1 MSENPQPTYTYFL
14 WSKEKRIVIKKED
27 DKVELLINE
36 KRYPEKENEK
46 EKEFS
51 EEELINKAREKAR
64 EHYSNALKN
73 FHFTN
78 LVVLSGAGSS
88 VGIGDSNSENRRK
101 GGQTMASLWE
111 ELENNDKIL
120 DFKAFVKNSD
130 YDWKDSDGKLFED
143 LEKLLDHAHRNK
155 VKDPSLEK
163 DIKAIKQFL
172 VKKCTLNI
180 KGSETH
186 KSFLRK
192 ITKRKMKDS
201 RVKVFTLN
209 YDTLWEQAANSDGFT
224 VIDGF
229 GYTNPRTFNG
239 RMFDYDVVIRE
250 GSRIKEEDSFIPKLF
265 HLYKLHGSLDWYKND
280 EGDIVQKELDLNDNN
295 KDISDIIVENRL
307 AVFPS
312 DNKYEQSYE
321 QPYFEM
327 MSRFQRALRTENTL
341 LITIGFSFLDKHI
354 SSVIEESLKYNTSL
368 SLFVI
373 DPSISQTKKN
383 WESTFAY
390 TQVDNRTLLV
400 AETFADFVDKY
411 PDNNVF
417 EQEDMYTKFIEELK
431 ALKQLKGEKQ

>member
-1 MSENPQPTYTYFL
+1 MSETPQPTYTYFL
-14 WSKEKRIVIKKED
+14 WSKEKRIVIEKIN
-27 DKVELLINE
+27 DKVELLINN
-36 KRYPEKENEK
+36 KRYSEKENEK

-51 EEELINKAREKAR
+51 EDELINIAREKAR

-73 FHFTN
+73 FHFSN
-78 LVVLSGAGSS
+78 LVILSGAGSS
-88 VGIGDSNSENRRK
+88 VGIGSSNGEK
-101 GGQTMASLWE
+101 GGQTMTSLWE
-111 ELENNDKIL
+111 ELGNNNKIL
-120 DFKAFVKNSD
+120 DFKAFIKNSD
-130 YDWKDSDGKLFED
+130 YDLRDSDGEVIRD

-163 DIKAIKQFL
+163 DIKVIKQFL
-172 VKKCTLNI
+172 VKKCTLNVN
-180 KGSETH
+180 GSETH

-239 RMFDYDVVIRE
+239 RMFDYDIVIRE

-280 EGDIVQKELDLNDNN
+280 KGDIVQKELDLNDNN
-295 KDISDIIVENRL
+295 KEIRDIVIENRL

-368 SLFVI
+368 SLVVI

-383 WESTFAY
+383 WERPFAY
-390 TQVDNRTLLV
+390 TQIDNRTLLV
-400 AETFADFVDKY
+400 AETFADFVKNY

-417 EQEDMYTKFIEELK
+417 EQEDIDAKFSKI
-431 ALKQLKGEKQ
+431 LKQAINQSNK